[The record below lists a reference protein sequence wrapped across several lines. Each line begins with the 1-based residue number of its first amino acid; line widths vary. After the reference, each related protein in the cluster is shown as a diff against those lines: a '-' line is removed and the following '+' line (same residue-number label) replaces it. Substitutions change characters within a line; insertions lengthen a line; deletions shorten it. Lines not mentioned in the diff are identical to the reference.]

1 MTARGSRPGY
11 RRYRAAA
18 GSRWGIRERMPEVF
32 LYRHRVRADEIDL
45 LGHANNVAYVR
56 WLQDAAVAH
65 SDAQGWPGRR
75 HLALGSGWVVR
86 SHYIEYLEPA
96 RSGDEIVV
104 QTWVAS
110 FKKVTSVRRYRI
122 YRAADALLLAR
133 AETHW
138 AYVVYATGKPCR
150 IPQEVIDA
158 FVAAGEDVAPY
169 SPVVDRNRRGSG
181 EGSEASAAAVAG
193 SRDRSP

>member
-1 MTARGSRPGY
+1 
-11 RRYRAAA
+11 
-18 GSRWGIRERMPEVF
+18 MPEVF
-32 LYRHRVRADEIDL
+32 LYRHRVESDEIDM
-45 LGHANNVAYVR
+45 LGHANNVVYVR

-65 SDAQGWPGRR
+65 SEAQGWPGRR
-75 HLALGSGWVVR
+75 HLVVGSGWVVR

-96 RSGDEIVV
+96 RAGDEIVV

-122 YRAADALLLAR
+122 YRAGDGLLLAR

-138 AYVVYATGKPCR
+138 AYVAYATGKPCR

-158 FVAAGEDVAPY
+158 FVAAGEDVPPY
-169 SPVVDRNRRGSG
+169 TPGVDQSRRRCV
-181 EGSEASAAAVAG
+181 EDAAAQAPAVA
-193 SRDRSP
+193 SSPDRSP

>member
-1 MTARGSRPGY
+1 
-11 RRYRAAA
+11 
-18 GSRWGIRERMPEVF
+18 MPEVF
-32 LYRHRVRADEIDL
+32 LYRHRVEADEIDM
-45 LGHANNVAYVR
+45 LGHANNVVYVR

-65 SDAQGWPGRR
+65 SEAQGWPGRR

-86 SHYIEYLEPA
+86 SHYVEYLEPA
-96 RSGDEIVV
+96 RAGDEIVV

-122 YRAADALLLAR
+122 YRAADGLLLAR

-138 AYVVYATGKPCR
+138 AYVAYATGKPCR

-158 FVAAGEDVAPY
+158 FTAAGEDVAPY
-169 SPVVDRNRRGSG
+169 SPTGDRNSRNRVEDPG
-181 EGSEASAAAVAG
+181 ARVTAFTSAP
-193 SRDRSP
+193 DR

>member
-1 MTARGSRPGY
+1 
-11 RRYRAAA
+11 
-18 GSRWGIRERMPEVF
+18 MPEVF
-32 LYRHRVRADEIDL
+32 LFRHRVRADEIDM
-45 LGHANNVAYVR
+45 LGHANNVVYVQ

-65 SDAQGWPGRR
+65 SEAQGWPGRR
-75 HLALGSGWVVR
+75 HLAVGSGWVVR

-96 RSGDEIVV
+96 RAGDEIVV

-122 YRAADALLLAR
+122 YRAPDGLLLAR

-138 AYVVYATGKPCR
+138 AYVAYATGKPCR

-158 FVAAGEDVAPY
+158 FVAAGEDVPPY
-169 SPVVDRNRRGSG
+169 SPPSGRNRPNWAEDAG
-181 EGSEASAAAVAG
+181 ASATAVA
-193 SRDRSP
+193 SAPDRSP